1 MKLPTTLKP
10 VILAALLTQPV
21 FAGPLDTYRG
31 ANRLIVVS
39 VPDGP
44 SAGKVATALV
54 KHREKIQDRELK
66 IIDVSEG
73 THRIPAALRLPP
85 EQTTSIRKQFNLT
98 TKITSPVFILIG
110 KDGGEKARQTGTL
123 DLDKWFVL
131 IDRMPMRRR
140 EMQNQRKEAH

>member
-10 VILAALLTQPV
+10 VILAALVTQAV
-21 FAGPLDTYRG
+21 YAGPLDTYRG
-31 ANRLIVVS
+31 AKRLIIVS
-39 VPDGP
+39 VPDHS
-44 SAGKVATALV
+44 SATKVAAALV
-54 KHREKIQDRELK
+54 KHREKIQERDLK

-85 EQTTSIRKQFNLT
+85 EQTISLRKQFNLT
-98 TKITSPVFILIG
+98 NGKTSPVFILIG

-131 IDRMPMRRR
+131 IDGMPMRRR
-140 EMQNQRKEAH
+140 EMQNQRKETH